1 MNGRELSVR
10 DSDVDDQ
17 RPRAVFVGD
26 YVTATWVQRLF
37 DGTEASEED
46 VDRVADAFEGWERV
60 EGEPPGCP

>member
-1 MNGRELSVR
+1 MPTERCF
-10 DSDVDDQ
+10 
-17 RPRAVFVGD
+17 FVGD